1 MFRLT
6 ALCAGLLLSANAL
19 ALSLA
24 DLSPGGP

>member
-24 DLSPGGP
+24 